1 MNCPTC
7 KSKIDDGLDLCPEC
21 GQALCPECGAALDDN
36 ATVCPKCGAD
46 FELGSAGRRRAAA
59 RP

>member
-1 MNCPTC
+1 MYCPTC
-7 KSKIDDGLDLCPEC
+7 KTKIDHGLDLCPEC

-36 ATVCPKCGAD
+36 VP
-46 FELGSAGRRRAAA
+46 FVLAAVRSLSWPVHAVA